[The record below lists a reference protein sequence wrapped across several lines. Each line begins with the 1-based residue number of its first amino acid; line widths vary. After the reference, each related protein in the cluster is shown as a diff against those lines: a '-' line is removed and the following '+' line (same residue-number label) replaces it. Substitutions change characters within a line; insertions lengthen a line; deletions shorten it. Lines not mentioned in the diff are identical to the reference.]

1 MYGGGLSTQFN
12 TVSVDMD
19 ALSSGV
25 CLNAKALPVAN
36 DVFISAVQP
45 DSPDAAD
52 VDETEDSNFFANPY
66 EDISSHAYL
75 ATENGVKHYVVHKAL
90 SSIDNKTPPTYIQV
104 VSCEAVTEDGSLTPY
119 NGLSVYSFDRYADY
133 EEVVNVVS
141 VSSLVNPN
149 PDFHFR
155 LNSLDTDGMYIGDP
169 YLLTISSCNQLSGW
183 CLWDFETKG
192 IYHISCENYFKVYDY
207 SNNDDV

>member
-19 ALSSGV
+19 ALSSGI

-52 VDETEDSNFFANPY
+52 VDEKEDSDFFANPY

-75 ATENGVKHYVVHKAL
+75 ATEDGVKHYVVHKAL
-90 SSIDNKTPPTYIQV
+90 SSIDNKNPPTYIQV
-104 VSCEAVTEDGSLTPY
+104 VSCVSAADGSLSSY
-119 NGLSVYSFDRYADY
+119 DGLGVYSFDRYADY
-133 EEVVNVVS
+133 EEAVNVNS
-141 VSSLVNPN
+141 V
-149 PDFHFR
+149 DIFA
-155 LNSLDTDGMYIGDP
+155 TG
-169 YLLTISSCNQLSGW
+169 
-183 CLWDFETKG
+183 
-192 IYHISCENYFKVYDY
+192 YHVRP
-207 SNNDDV
+207 